1 MKKVESLGGKTVN
14 RLIET
19 AKYGWPPDCVGY
31 IYQPER
37 PKMVSRREKH
47 GCKEKTELKKD

>member
-1 MKKVESLGGKTVN
+1 MKKLESLGKKTVN
-14 RLIET
+14 QLIET

-37 PKMVSRREKH
+37 PATGKAQLSNKKKPS
-47 GCKEKTELKKD
+47 CKK

>member
-1 MKKVESLGGKTVN
+1 MKKLESLGKKTVN
-14 RLIET
+14 QLIKT

-37 PKMVSRREKH
+37 PATVKAQLSNKKKPS
-47 GCKEKTELKKD
+47 CKKKL